1 MLVRH
6 PMAMVERLRNIDI
19 TTDAEFDISGQG
31 CTSKAR
37 GNKTTRNKVS
47 IGDIYV

>member
-1 MLVRH
+1 MRH
-6 PMAMVERLRNIDI
+6 PMAMVERLRDIDI
-19 TTDAEFDISGQG
+19 TTDAKFDISGLG
-31 CTSKAR
+31 SASKAQ